1 MDTFKISNSKLS
13 TFWGCEQRYVWNYLE
28 KLVPRTVDAPL
39 KIGAAYH
46 NGVATI
52 LHPTNKVMRPTDRL
66 ALAER
71 TLERYC
77 TENNMLDQLGT
88 VMKYVQVYN
97 SNIQPFMDSFNMLS
111 VEQWNET
118 EVFTI
123 NGVKIYAISKSDGIA
138 TANGTGRIWVIE
150 HKTAASMGPKKEIQ
164 FTDGAQIAQ
173 YSYVL
178 RDLLRAPIYGV
189 KFHFLVKTKAPKFY
203 ECTGLI
209 DDRKLERWYD
219 TAKNSV
225 ERMLQLEDGAT
236 AIQNLS
242 SCNGPFYECKYKP
255 LCNHGLN
262 SATKNMFTEKTEL
275 KPTEGGIL
283 A

>member
-13 TFWGCEQRYVWNYLE
+13 TFWGCEQRYVWNYIE

-39 KIGAAYH
+39 KLGGAYH
-46 NGVATI
+46 HGVATI
-52 LHPTNKVMRPTDRL
+52 LHPTNRIMRPDDRL

-77 TENNMLDQLGT
+77 TENKMLSELGLVT
-88 VMKYVQVYN
+88 KWIQVYN
-97 SNIQPFMDSFNMLS
+97 ANIQPFMDSFSMLS

-118 EVFTI
+118 NVFDI
-123 NGVKIYAISKSDGIA
+123 EGIKIYAISKSDGIA
-138 TANGTGRIWVIE
+138 TANATGRIWVIE
-150 HKTAASMGPKKEIQ
+150 HKTAASMGPKKEVQ
-164 FTDGAQIAQ
+164 FTDGGQIAQ

-178 RDLLRAPIYGV
+178 RDLLRSPIYGV
-189 KFHFLVKTKAPKFY
+189 KFHFLVKTKSPYFY

-209 DDRKLERWYD
+209 DERKLERWLD
-219 TAKNSV
+219 TALRSTK
-225 ERMLQLEDGAT
+225 RMLQLEDGQGAM
-236 AIQNLS
+236 QNLN

-255 LCNHGLN
+255 LCNFGKT
-262 SATKNMFTEKTEL
+262 SATINLYTEKTEL